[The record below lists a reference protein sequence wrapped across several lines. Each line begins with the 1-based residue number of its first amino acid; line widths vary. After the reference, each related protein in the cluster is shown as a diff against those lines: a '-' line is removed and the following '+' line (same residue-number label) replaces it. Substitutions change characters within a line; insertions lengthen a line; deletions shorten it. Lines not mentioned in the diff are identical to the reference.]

1 MSESASFPD
10 GEPVNTYDDQVNDY
24 LRAVEQALDG
34 VPASRRDKL
43 LADLSDHIA
52 AKLAETRAGTR
63 ADTRAGTRAAPP
75 PAQDPREAE
84 VRSVLD
90 LLGDPADVAAE
101 LRADDDTDAAGD
113 GADTDSAAGTGPLP
127 PIEITPGRKVGA
139 LIWVLITIA
148 TVSLLCVGVVL
159 AGVLLFFAGR

>member
-34 VPASRRDKL
+34 VPASRRDEL

-52 AKLAETRAGTR
+52 AKLAETRAEQP
-63 ADTRAGTRAAPP
+63 A
-75 PAQDPREAE
+75 AQDTREAE

-90 LLGDPADVAAE
+90 LLGDPADVAAQ
-101 LRADDDTDAAGD
+101 LRAASDPAG
-113 GADTDSAAGTGPLP
+113 PPP
-127 PIEITPGRKVGA
+127 PIEITPGRRVGA
-139 LIWVLITIA
+139 LIWVLIMIA
-148 TVSLLCVGVVL
+148 TASLLCVGVVL
-159 AGVLLFFAGR
+159 AGVLLVVTSR